1 MFQHMTATKFI
12 RDLQQLPAKERRK
25 VFAYVGA
32 SIAKR
37 EDASDRRAVAA
48 SRRDQRPTVPLSEIK
63 RELGL
68 A

>member
-1 MFQHMTATKFI
+1 MTATKFI
-12 RDLQQLPAKERRK
+12 RELQQLPAKERRK

-37 EDASDRRAVAA
+37 EDASDRRAVTA
-48 SRRDQRPTVPLSEIK
+48 SRRDRAPAIPLSDLK
-63 RELGL
+63 RQLGL

>member
-1 MFQHMTATKFI
+1 MTATKFI
-12 RDLQQLPAKERRK
+12 RELQQLPAKERRK

-37 EDASDRRAVAA
+37 QDASDRRAVAA
-48 SRRDQRPTVPLSEIK
+48 ARRDQRPAIPLSDLK